1 MLPTQQE
8 QAFRNSDGHHR
19 EADLLWQPHS
29 KSEVAAGHDRMEEE
43 EEEEEE
49 SATAAGRGGTE
60 THRRCRHGAGAELGA
75 AWQNSACEPSRCACG
90 NACHEPSSRSVRW
103 PQHPHVASREQVC
116 TSSSLHTGCMEFFH
130 NTVADFFKK
139 MQIIMTLLIIVLP
152 PFQIIRHSNNFG
164 ESKFFIFDQIYIIE

>member
-49 SATAAGRGGTE
+49 ESATAAGRG
-60 THRRCRHGAGAELGA
+60 HAAARRPTGGVGMER
-75 AWQNSACEPSRCACG
+75 EPS
-90 NACHEPSSRSVRW
+90 
-103 PQHPHVASREQVC
+103 
-116 TSSSLHTGCMEFFH
+116 
-130 NTVADFFKK
+130 
-139 MQIIMTLLIIVLP
+139 
-152 PFQIIRHSNNFG
+152 
-164 ESKFFIFDQIYIIE
+164 